1 MIKLYGNPLS
11 TCTRKVLTALAETGT
26 DYELSIVDLSKG
38 EHKKEPHVSRQP
50 FGQIPVIDDAGFMLY
65 ESRAICRY
73 LNDKASGKLVPT
85 DLQQRARMNQWLSV
99 EQSNFSPNAMKFV
112 YHYALKR
119 NQDAAVLEG
128 AAAMLDKVYAA
139 LAVPLASQ
147 PFLAGESFTLADIGY
162 MPYIEY
168 MQGSPAHATLEKH
181 GSVLDWWKRV
191 SGRPSWA
198 KATGR

>member
-112 YHYALKR
+112 YHYAFKR